1 MPSNRS
7 SRLLKHMFCGIT
19 ENTFQSQLGVVDP
32 PLIDYLSELLLRFI
46 RQDALVKVRNLHG
59 ERLNDIGAMIVEAET
74 RIGEA
79 RRDVHRHI
87 GDYALFW
94 AGLYPEALRKKKSNV
109 TPDPFDDFCA
119 HGKRAYLLA
128 SLIETD
134 EQAEPPPNDLLA
146 RLSEQFEMCA
156 YGLREVRREL
166 ERGDEEGDTG
176 RPLLIN

>member
-1 MPSNRS
+1 MQSSRS
-7 SRLLKHMFCGIT
+7 SWLLKHLFCGVT
-19 ENTFQSQLGVVDP
+19 ENTFQAQLGVVDP

-59 ERLNDIGAMIVEAET
+59 ERLHDIGAMLAEADA

-79 RRDVHRHI
+79 RREVHRHI

-94 AGLYPEALRKKKSNV
+94 AGLYPEALRSKRTRV
-109 TPDPFDDFCA
+109 TPDPFSDFCA

-128 SLIETD
+128 SLIEVGD
-134 EQAEPPPNDLLA
+134 ELESPESELLV

-166 ERGDEEGDTG
+166 ERGEDDGDSS